1 MRFKFH
7 PAADAELDV
16 AVEYYERCQSG
27 LGLEFAEEVYATIA
41 RIIEY
46 PEVWSPLSRNTRRC
60 LTNRFPYGIIYR
72 IKTTAFTSSLLP
84 IYTGDPITGKKEL
97 CRTIVWRGTRSS
109 APVAIVRASPLT
121 VERPPA

>member
-1 MRFKFH
+1 MRFQFH
-7 PAADAELDV
+7 SAAEDELDL

-46 PEVWSPLSRNTRRC
+46 PEVWSQMSRNTRRC

-72 IKTTAFTSSLLP
+72 IKNNNLHIIAVANLHRRPDFW
-84 IYTGDPITGKKEL
+84 KERVVSDHL
-97 CRTIVWRGTRSS
+97 KEISKQ
-109 APVAIVRASPLT
+109 
-121 VERPPA
+121 

>member
-7 PAADAELDV
+7 PAADADLDQ

-46 PEVWSPLSRNTRRC
+46 PEVWSPMSSNTRRC

-72 IKTTAFTSSLLP
+72 IKNNNLHIIAIANLHRRP
-84 IYTGDPITGKKEL
+84 DYWKE
-97 CRTIVWRGTRSS
+97 RI
-109 APVAIVRASPLT
+109 SPDQLR
-121 VERPPA
+121 ENDE

>member
-1 MRFKFH
+1 MRFQFH
-7 PAADAELDV
+7 SAAEDELDQ

-46 PEVWSPLSRNTRRC
+46 PEVWSQMSRNTRRC

-72 IKTTAFTSSLLP
+72 IKNNNLHIIAVANLHRRPDFW
-84 IYTGDPITGKKEL
+84 KERVVSGHL
-97 CRTIVWRGTRSS
+97 KEISKQ
-109 APVAIVRASPLT
+109 
-121 VERPPA
+121 